1 MMTNPCNGFYILGN
15 VLLDY
20 TLLSFSYCGTYL
32 ASYSSLLE
40 FELALW

>member
-1 MMTNPCNGFYILGN
+1 MGFYIIGN

-32 ASYSSLLE
+32 ASYSSLPE